1 MTCVHT
7 ITNLL
12 LTSYIVF
19 PTVLPRRLV
28 SLRHELD
35 QHLFTVKVAGTGAT
49 DLFWALGWVLSV
61 SINSHWHLWQIILC
75 IFGWSMQTFVSKFHH
90 SPISPSVTFVGHLS
104 WLSVLVDL
112 SLNAKCIHSW
122 SLSTC
127 VVWVRLVRTSSGR
140 HWADQCQTHV
150 MTCVSYL
157 VLTHYRI
164 VFGGCWIS
172 ILICSNNWAVSHV
185 FIFCWFWFL
194 FLGFHHGNVNQGGY
208 SWRYNC
214 PTTTEKPQKFT
225 WSHLLWGQHF
235 LFMLNLKNK
244 NSWKVSVLNSML
256 DANLEKMV
264 RFHPI
269 KKKRGTC
276 HLRTYDAGAAAINCE
291 HCVPIPSLQ
300 WLVVLSSLF

>member
-1 MTCVHT
+1 MGSVSKYQ
-7 ITNLL
+7 LS
-12 LTSYIVF
+12 LTSVANH
-19 PTVLPRRLV
+19 
-28 SLRHELD
+28 SLYFWLID
-35 QHLFTVKVAGTGAT
+35 ADICLKVPSLTHLA
-49 DLFWALGWVLSV
+49 
-61 SINSHWHLWQIILC
+61 
-75 IFGWSMQTFVSKFHH
+75 
-90 SPISPSVTFVGHLS
+90 TFVGHLS

-122 SLSTC
+122 SLRTC

-185 FIFCWFWFL
+185 FILCWFWFL

-214 PTTTEKPQKFT
+214 PTTTEKPQRST
-225 WSHLLWGQHF
+225 GRHLLWGQHF

-269 KKKRGTC
+269 KKKKRGTC